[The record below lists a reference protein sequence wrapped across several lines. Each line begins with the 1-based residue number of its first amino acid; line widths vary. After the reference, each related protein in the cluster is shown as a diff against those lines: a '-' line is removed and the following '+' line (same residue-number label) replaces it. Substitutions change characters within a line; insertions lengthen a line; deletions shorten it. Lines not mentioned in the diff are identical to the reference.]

1 VVGAAAVII
10 PLIVSPIT
18 ADAYFLPK
26 LLAARAAVAG
36 LLVIVAIAAATGR
49 LHLRRT
55 PLDIPLALFVA
66 SALISTVFA
75 SNKNLAV
82 FGSYGRFEGLLT
94 IALYALLFWLA
105 VQSLASARSAI
116 LVLRLLLGA
125 AFVVAL
131 VSIVQVVVASTSG
144 SMPAETGVSFG
155 GFLRG
160 YGTFGSPNALG
171 AFLAM
176 VLPLAVWEVL
186 AATSSSDR
194 LVGANLVVVL
204 SIALVLTFSRT
215 AWFAGAVAV
224 LAVFVAAV
232 PARRR
237 VVVVALCVLAGAAI
251 VGSAQLIRSPNAP
264 SVVRATQG
272 RLLSLDAP
280 ASTSS
285 GQFRLHVWLDTL
297 RLIESRPLFG
307 YGPDSFGLVYPRF
320 QSGNWSPGYI
330 IDRAHSELLD
340 VAAAQGLVGL
350 ATYLMLLIAVARAF
364 WRSRHQLQSLALI
377 AGGAAYVACTA
388 INFSYLPSAL
398 MFWIYLAAAVTIWS
412 PPEWRP
418 VIGFRPTVRRLWG
431 LVAAVTAALS
441 LAVLVVA
448 PYLADLSY
456 RQAIDAAQRGRV
468 HEARTSVQVARAL
481 APWQTTYAVLA
492 GTLAL
497 RPGPGGQPSAGAD
510 LPAARRAF
518 LDAINLGTSSAAA
531 YRYLAEA
538 DAGLGLREQAMAAAR
553 AAVEL
558 NRFDPENQAEL
569 NRLTASPG

>member
-1 VVGAAAVII
+1 M
-10 PLIVSPIT
+10 
-18 ADAYFLPK
+18 
-26 LLAARAAVAG
+26 
-36 LLVIVAIAAATGR
+36 LLV
-49 LHLRRT
+49 
-55 PLDIPLALFVA
+55 
-66 SALISTVFA
+66 
-75 SNKNLAV
+75 
-82 FGSYGRFEGLLT
+82 
-94 IALYALLFWLA
+94 
-105 VQSLASARSAI
+105 
-116 LVLRLLLGA
+116 
-125 AFVVAL
+125 
-131 VSIVQVVVASTSG
+131 
-144 SMPAETGVSFG
+144 
-155 GFLRG
+155 
-160 YGTFGSPNALG
+160 
-171 AFLAM
+171 
-176 VLPLAVWEVL
+176 
-186 AATSSSDR
+186 
-194 LVGANLVVVL
+194 
-204 SIALVLTFSRT
+204 
-215 AWFAGAVAV
+215 
-224 LAVFVAAV
+224 
-232 PARRR
+232 
-237 VVVVALCVLAGAAI
+237 
-251 VGSAQLIRSPNAP
+251 
-264 SVVRATQG
+264 
-272 RLLSLDAP
+272 
-280 ASTSS
+280 
-285 GQFRLHVWLDTL
+285 
-297 RLIESRPLFG
+297 
-307 YGPDSFGLVYPRF
+307 
-320 QSGNWSPGYI
+320 
-330 IDRAHSELLD
+330 
-340 VAAAQGLVGL
+340 
-350 ATYLMLLIAVARAF
+350 AVARAF
-364 WRSRHQLQSLALI
+364 WRSRRELQSLALI
-377 AGGAAYVACTA
+377 AGVAAYVACTA

-418 VIGFRPTVRRLWG
+418 VIGFRPTLSHLWG